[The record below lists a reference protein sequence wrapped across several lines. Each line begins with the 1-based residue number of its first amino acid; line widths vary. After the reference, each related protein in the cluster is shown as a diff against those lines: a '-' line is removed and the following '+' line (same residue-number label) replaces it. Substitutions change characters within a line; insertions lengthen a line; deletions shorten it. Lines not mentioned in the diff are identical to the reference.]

1 MKKFILIPFIILLSL
16 LNNAQANTGIA
27 FLDMEKIL
35 STSNP
40 GLFILNQLEGLSEEN
55 RSKLRKDEELIIEKE
70 KKIISKKNII
80 NNDQFEKEINELKL
94 DIREINDDRKK
105 MINNFNKIKLNN
117 TTKLIKLIN
126 PLLIKYADENSIII
140 ILKKK
145 NIIMGKKNND
155 ITDAIIEIVNNN
167 IKEFKIQ

>member
-1 MKKFILIPFIILLSL
+1 MKKFLLIPFIILLSL

-55 RSKLRKDEELIIEKE
+55 LSKLRKDEELIIEKE

-105 MINNFNKIKLNN
+105 MINNFNNCISN
-117 TTKLIKLIN
+117 
-126 PLLIKYADENSIII
+126 III
-140 ILKKK
+140 FFTHYNIFFFK
-145 NIIMGKKNND
+145 NYYNRIFICIFD
-155 ITDAIIEIVNNN
+155 
-167 IKEFKIQ
+167 